1 MADQLRLH
9 AQACTSAHADNT
21 TPTATTGTD
30 PRTPTARAANP
41 NPTPI
46 LFTLSHLL
54 VMAEDQA
61 RDRLL
66 LGNGNGFVS
75 GLTECMA
82 TIGVVVNEMEV
93 FLPRLTQLI
102 ECIQTEHGTNAGA
115 MEVHSLLHPLQHLL
129 KAWRDDLTATM
140 VHPYDKGVRHD

>member
-1 MADQLRLH
+1 MADSLRLH
-9 AQACTSAHADNT
+9 AQARTSAHADNT
-21 TPTATTGTD
+21 TRTATTGTN

-54 VMAEDQA
+54 LIAEGQA
-61 RDRLL
+61 RERVLY
-66 LGNGNGFVS
+66 GNGMGLVS

-82 TIGVVVNEMEV
+82 TLEVVVKEMEV
-93 FLPRLTQLI
+93 FLPRLSQLT
-102 ECIQTEHGTNAGA
+102 ERIQTEHGTNAGA
-115 MEVHSLLHPLQHLL
+115 MEVHSLLQPLQHLM
-129 KAWRDDLTATM
+129 KAWRDDITATM